1 MKGLETALIA
11 LFKALYTQLG
21 AALLVTILS
30 LTTLLYARK
39 IGIKEVLRELWM
51 TLKQDARFRHQG
63 ILIFYLM
70 MVCFRTLLCRE
81 LWINPISDV
90 IGIWGFYDHEGNL
103 YVEGILNFLLFI
115 PLMICWFSVYP
126 SKSTKIGSLFL
137 SLKLSFLFS
146 LSIELCQLFL
156 KLGTFQLSDI
166 FYNTLGG
173 LCGGI
178 FYVLYMSIKK
188 IIKDKY

>member
-1 MKGLETALIA
+1 MMKGLEKALIA

-21 AALLVTILS
+21 AALLVTILF

-39 IGIKEVLRELWM
+39 IGIKALLCELWL
-51 TLKQDARFRHQG
+51 TLKQDMLFRRQG
-63 ILIFYLM
+63 FLVFYLM

-90 IGIWGFYDHEGNL
+90 IGVWGIYDREGKL
-103 YVEGILNFLLFI
+103 YVEGILNFLLFV
-115 PLMICWFSVYP
+115 PLMIFWFSVYP
-126 SKSTKIGSLFL
+126 PKDTKIGCLFV
-137 SLKLSFLFS
+137 SFKLSFLFS

-166 FYNTLGG
+166 FYNTIGG

-178 FYVLYMSIKK
+178 FFVLYKMLKNRR
-188 IIKDKY
+188 